1 MQAITL
7 KHSLKFLSLAFL
19 SSTLL
24 SGCGGA
30 SSSGGTGNPNNPV
43 ETESV
48 DIRVERGPVLYS
60 HVVDSVGVKGQFSGS
75 NVYSFSLTPTYPISA
90 MGGYIDLDGS
100 QTLSEGDLAMGNL
113 VLQASE
119 GSVLTI
125 GSTLANNADF
135 LNALID
141 LGFTESQLTTQTPTD
156 DKMIAAL
163 SDAVF
168 EYAVKHA
175 ITDLSQISP
184 TDFDDLT
191 TVIEARISEYQQS
204 DLTALQLES
213 ALVTALADAD
223 YVSPLTSEEATEL
236 ATLATTNPLAV
247 TQASFAENV
256 FTAEQQAEFNDLIA
270 FSWNEEKMAKDLY
283 LNLYSDL
290 ILQGSEIKSLTNV
303 ANNSETKHQESM
315 RALLEKYDLEISSGE
330 VLSGYDNEALN
341 AIASGQFSLTEVQ
354 DLYDGLWNHAI
365 LHANFAQG
373 ALEAACMVEVVDVND
388 LNASIEQ
395 AQALGAL
402 ELVVAFENLRSGSYN
417 HYWAFD
423 NALIKQGVAQGCG
436 VLGSDYVQDYPQVP
450 KGQGNH

>member
-7 KHSLKFLSLAFL
+7 KHSLKLLSLAFL

-30 SSSGGTGNPNNPV
+30 SSPGTGNPNNPV

-60 HVVDSVGVKGQFSGS
+60 HVVDSVGVKGQFTGN
-75 NVYSFSLTPTYPISA
+75 NVYSFSLTPTYPIRA
-90 MGGYIDLDGS
+90 LGGYIDLDGS
-100 QTLSEGDLAMGNL
+100 QTLSAGDLAMGNL

-125 GSTLANNADF
+125 GSTLANNAYF

-141 LGFTESQLTTQTPTD
+141 LGFTETQLTTQTPAD

-168 EYAVKHA
+168 EYAVTNA
-175 ITDLSQISP
+175 ITDLSQIST

-191 TVIEARISEYQQS
+191 TAIEARISEYQQS

-223 YVSPLTSEEATEL
+223 YVSPLTLEEASEL
-236 ATLATTNPLAV
+236 ATLATSNPLAV
-247 TQASFAENV
+247 TQASFAEND
-256 FTAEQQAEFNDLIA
+256 FTAEQQTEFNDLIA

-315 RALLEKYDLEISSGE
+315 RALLEKYDLEISSGD
-330 VLSGYDNEALN
+330 VLSGYDGDALN
-341 AIASGQFSLTEVQ
+341 AIASGEFSLTEVQ
-354 DLYDGLWNHAI
+354 DLYDRLWSHAI

-417 HYWAFD
+417 HYWAFN
-423 NALIKQGVAQGCG
+423 NALIQQGVAQGCG
-436 VLGSDYVQDYPQVP
+436 VLGADYVQDYPQVP